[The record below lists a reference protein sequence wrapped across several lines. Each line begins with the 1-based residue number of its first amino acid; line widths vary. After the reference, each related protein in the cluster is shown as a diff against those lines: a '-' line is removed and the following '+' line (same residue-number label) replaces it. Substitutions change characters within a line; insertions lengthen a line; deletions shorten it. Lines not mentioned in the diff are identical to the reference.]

1 VAGRVVYYKDD
12 RAVAHV
18 QVNVSGASSTETET
32 TMSGNYAVNGVSQGT
47 WSVVP
52 EKMGEFNDGISSL
65 DAAYALQ
72 AATRIRSL
80 TQNQQLACDVT
91 GNGSVSA
98 LDAARILQLVVGLL
112 PRFAVS
118 ETCDSDWLFRPSPEQ
133 VANQQLL
140 DPVINTDTCSL
151 GRISL
156 TPLITAVADQDF
168 TAILFG
174 DCTGNWQPG
183 NGTARQAVAGHDS
196 VRLGP
201 MRNDRTGH
209 VRLPVYVRSK
219 QPLSAVE
226 IDLAYE
232 PSALEVVGAEPRRG
246 TEAMLQYNAT
256 RPGHV
261 RLALASPTPIDP
273 ARGATFFVDFTV
285 TDGAAPLPEIVGAR
299 VDERPAN
306 VSGH

>member
-1 VAGRVVYYKDD
+1 
-12 RAVAHV
+12 
-18 QVNVSGASSTETET
+18 
-32 TMSGNYAVNGVSQGT
+32 
-47 WSVVP
+47 
-52 EKMGEFNDGISSL
+52 
-65 DAAYALQ
+65 
-72 AATRIRSL
+72 
-80 TQNQQLACDVT
+80 
-91 GNGSVSA
+91 
-98 LDAARILQLVVGLL
+98 
-112 PRFAVS
+112 
-118 ETCDSDWLFRPSPEQ
+118 
-133 VANQQLL
+133 
-140 DPVINTDTCSL
+140 
-151 GRISL
+151 
-156 TPLITAVADQDF
+156 
-168 TAILFG
+168 
-174 DCTGNWQPG
+174 
-183 NGTARQAVAGHDS
+183 
-196 VRLGP
+196 
-201 MRNDRTGH
+201 
-209 VRLPVYVRSK
+209 VYVRSK